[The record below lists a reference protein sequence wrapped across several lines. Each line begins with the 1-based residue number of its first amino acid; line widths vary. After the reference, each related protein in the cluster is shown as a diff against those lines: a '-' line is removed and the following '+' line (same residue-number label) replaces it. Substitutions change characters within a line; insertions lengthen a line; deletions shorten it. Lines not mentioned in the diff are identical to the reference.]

1 VISLLKPF
9 RPEALR
15 SALGGVLHEP
25 LPEGR
30 VENRKSMRV
39 DVAISCS
46 ISERAPSSEDP
57 SFGSVRNL
65 SFGGCF
71 VQTDQPKAVGSV
83 IRFQFQGL
91 EHYELIGRV
100 AWAGLKGMGIALI
113 PHSEE
118 AHLFF
123 KKFALNKLKQKGAGM
138 MGANSAL
145 MEAGRVC
152 PESSEKRG

>member
-1 VISLLKPF
+1 
-9 RPEALR
+9 
-15 SALGGVLHEP
+15 
-25 LPEGR
+25 
-30 VENRKSMRV
+30 MRV

-91 EHYELIGRV
+91 ERYELIGRV